1 MTPGPAISPPIDEP
15 ALLAQQRRFT
25 RLRFSR
31 ALEADFQLYLHGK
44 MCARV
49 AVVAFSC
56 ITFMLLFV
64 WVDLR
69 FLPEYLN
76 RYTIAV
82 RLAVLAVVCV
92 TLWYANRAGQVKPRR
107 AFAAAALSY
116 VLTGLM
122 VTMIIVFSRIA
133 DISVIV
139 THEGLYLVLL
149 SGFFLLG
156 LPMRHAVLGSWV
168 IVVGYLGAEYLIGSP
183 RSLIISSGLFLLCF
197 NLIGSLGAY
206 IYEYMMRG
214 AYLNERLLVAARAR
228 AERES
233 QSKTR
238 FLATAS
244 HDLRQPLHAMSLFI
258 QHLDERVTDP
268 QARLTVKRLTDS
280 TQLLQAMLHSLLD
293 ISRLSVGMVRP
304 QLSTFNLQPWLLRV
318 LAGLE
323 ASAEQRG
330 IRIQLVCP
338 QHSAVHSD
346 PLLLERLIRNFLS
359 NALLHAQA
367 AEVRVEVTRTEQ
379 RVRLSIVDNGCGMS
393 AQEQERIFEEFTQLN
408 NPARTL
414 EKGVGLGLSICRQ
427 LLHLLEYPSGLQSAP
442 GQGSR
447 FWIEV
452 PSADWAADAPIVR
465 EQPHAR
471 LRGRV
476 VIVENDLI
484 NQEAMETLLRQW
496 GCETRCYQTPEQALA
511 DIEPGSTDLLISDYR
526 LEGSLDGVALI
537 KALRGRGVY
546 SGPAILIS
554 ADTSEELAAAA
565 RLTDIELLY
574 KPALP
579 ARLRRLIQQRLA
591 ETSNR

>member
-1 MTPGPAISPPIDEP
+1 MTPGPAINPPIDEP
-15 ALLAQQRRFT
+15 ALLAQQRSFT
-25 RLRFSR
+25 HLRFSR
-31 ALEADFQLYLHGK
+31 ALEAGFQLYLHGK
-44 MCARV
+44 MCSRV

-56 ITFMLLFV
+56 ISFMLLFV
-64 WVDLR
+64 WVDLT
-69 FLPEYLN
+69 FLPDYLN

-92 TLWYANRAGQVKPRR
+92 TLWYANRAGQVPPRR
-107 AFAAAALSY
+107 AFAAAILSY
-116 VLTGLM
+116 VLSGLM
-122 VTMIIVFSRIA
+122 VTMIIVVSRIA
-133 DISVIV
+133 NIGVTV
-139 THEGLYLVLL
+139 THDGLYLVLL

-156 LPMRHAVLGSWV
+156 LPMRHAVLGSWT
-168 IVVGYLGAEYLIGSP
+168 IVVCYLGAEYLIGSP
-183 RSLIISSGLFLLCF
+183 RSLLISSGLFLVCF

-268 QARLTVKRLTDS
+268 QARLTVKRLSDS
-280 TQLLQAMLHSLLD
+280 TQLLQAMLNSLLD

-304 QLSTFNLQPWLLRV
+304 QLSTFNLHPWLLRV

-338 QHSAVHSD
+338 HHSAVHSD
-346 PLLLERLIRNFLS
+346 PLLLERLIRNFLN
-359 NALLHAQA
+359 NAVLHAQA
-367 AEVRVEVTRTEQ
+367 TDVRVEVTRVEQ
-379 RVRLSIVDNGCGMS
+379 RVRLSVVDNGCGMS

-427 LLHLLEYPSGLQSAP
+427 LMHLLEYPSGLLSAP

-452 PSADWAADAPIVR
+452 PSADWTEDAPSAR
-465 EQPHAR
+465 EHPHAR
-471 LRGRV
+471 LCGRV
-476 VIVENDLI
+476 VIIENDLI
-484 NQEAMETLLRQW
+484 NQEAMETVLREW
-496 GCETRCYQTPEQALA
+496 GCEVRCYQTPEQAL
-511 DIEPGSTDLLISDYR
+511 DNIESGRIDLLISDYR
-526 LEGSLDGVALI
+526 LEGSLDGIALI
-537 KALRGRGVY
+537 QALRGRGLY
-546 SGPAILIS
+546 SGPALLVT
-554 ADTSEELAAAA
+554 ADTSEELVEAT

-574 KPALP
+574 KPVLP
-579 ARLRRLIQQRLA
+579 ARLRRLIQQFLA
-591 ETSNR
+591 EPSTR